1 MKKLVVSMVVF
12 VLIIAITPIN
22 MYAISSSNFSFRK
35 VIGAPE
41 GSNIITKS
49 ILISNTDRVTIRISQ
64 ITSGAKLVVSYC
76 NSNKPIILDSIG
88 TYYIILPTYS
98 NTITVNIRAVF
109 EAPSGYIAGSVS

>member
-1 MKKLVVSMVVF
+1 MKNFFVSMVVF
-12 VLIIAITPIN
+12 ILIIAITPIN
-22 MYAISSSNFSFRK
+22 TYAISSSNFSFRK
-35 VIGAPE
+35 VIGVPE
-41 GSNIITKS
+41 ASYDTMNS
-49 ILISNTDRVTIRISQ
+49 ILVSNTGRVKVHISQ
-64 ITSGAKLVVSYC
+64 ITSGAKLFVSYS